1 MDATHH
7 ETAAGNL
14 VRTFR
19 DRFAPLI
26 SEGMGEALRAQIEAL
41 LRAAVRQERRQCEEV
56 CAARATLWNA
66 AIARHEPGPLRAEAE
81 HRGKEARYLA
91 DAIGVRD

>member
-7 ETAAGNL
+7 ETAAVTL
-14 VRTFR
+14 VRDFR

-26 SEGMGEALRAQIEAL
+26 SEGMGEVLLVQIQALV
-41 LRAAVRQERRQCEEV
+41 RAAVRQERRECEDI
-56 CAARATLWNA
+56 CAARAALWNA
-66 AIARHEPGPLRAEAE
+66 AIARHEFGPLRAEAE
-81 HRGKEARYLA
+81 NREKEARYLA